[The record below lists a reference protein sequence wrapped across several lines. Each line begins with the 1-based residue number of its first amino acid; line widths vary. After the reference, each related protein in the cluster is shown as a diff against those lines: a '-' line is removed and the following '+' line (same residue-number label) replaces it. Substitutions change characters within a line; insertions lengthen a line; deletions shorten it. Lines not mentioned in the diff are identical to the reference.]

1 MKSIDE
7 NTLKFL
13 SENPDEYYFDDT
25 LAKYQFVNNKLRIT
39 DAYFNSKAQMLS
51 WHEKMIKESSN
62 YPVLEDLEES
72 WGTLEANYKNI
83 SLNVTIRDDACAM
96 TPFNAFRYFI
106 ESGIYPPPEVLL
118 AIDECLNLYMDL
130 GGKIELEEVF
140 FGTKKSGVG
149 NYSARQKNDE
159 VYKEMLITIALNK
172 VSDSNNSLAEIA
184 EELINSNNLNNDVD
198 SFLRGFRRY
207 LKRKNLKMV
216 KNDKDTKPL

>member
-1 MKSIDE
+1 
-7 NTLKFL
+7 
-13 SENPDEYYFDDT
+13 
-25 LAKYQFVNNKLRIT
+25 
-39 DAYFNSKAQMLS
+39 
-51 WHEKMIKESSN
+51 MIKESSN

-72 WGTLEANYKNI
+72 WGILEANYKNI
-83 SLNVTIRDDACAM
+83 SLNVTVRDDACPM

-106 ESGIYPPPEVLL
+106 DSGIYPPPEVLL

-207 LKRKNLKMV
+207 LKRRNLKMV